1 MLGVWDRA
9 LSMKGKE
16 MINLGDASQVPL
28 GESRCFEIRGRR
40 VAVFHLE
47 DGELRAVDDLCSHAE
62 ASLAAG
68 EVEDACV
75 VCPWHGAKFSLETG
89 EALTAPATESV
100 RAYEVHVD
108 SGRIRLGWTD

>member
-1 MLGVWDRA
+1 MN
-9 LSMKGKE
+9 GKE
-16 MINLGDASQVPL
+16 MIDLGDVFQIPR

-47 DGELRAVDDLCSHAE
+47 GGEMRAVDDLCSHAE

-68 EVEDACV
+68 EVEGGCV

-89 EALTAPATESV
+89 EALTAPATEPV
-100 RAYEVHVD
+100 RAYEVLVE
-108 SGRIRLGWTD
+108 SGRLRLHWTE

>member
-1 MLGVWDRA
+1 
-9 LSMKGKE
+9 
-16 MINLGDASQVPL
+16 MIDLGDVSQVPR

-47 DGELRAVDDLCSHAE
+47 DGELRAIDDLCSHAE

-68 EVEDACV
+68 EVDEGCV

-100 RAYEVHVD
+100 KAYGVIVE
-108 SGRIRLGWTD
+108 SGRIRLDWQD